1 MSNIFIFSNAFLTNT
16 FIYEIDFLV
25 NIKINKIILMKE
37 NHNLNKKYPTNI
49 ISKIEIC
56 DNIDQCIL
64 NSDYIFIIYDNL
76 NLLPEKTINYI
87 KNMSKQKGKVYYEI
101 QNKHTLLGNELE
113 KCFFYNLNAYKKYPT
128 IINISIGCAAQQYCS
143 EILLHK
149 ILSNNKINFKQFFSN
164 STLSILHQLQEK
176 DILNKTIRNNINN
189 NNKIEIVI
197 YSFNIGINFSN
208 IKKYIQLIRN
218 INPDFVI
225 LQTNSNFESYDLI
238 KNYIKYGGEANLDII
253 LKSHYNIMLNTKDY
267 DIIYCDKIINNADI
281 KIPIYD
287 IEDYNIERDLS
298 FEIFSLLSLPQ
309 GINKIN

>member
-1 MSNIFIFSNAFLTNT
+1 M
-16 FIYEIDFLV
+16 
-25 NIKINKIILMKE
+25 
-37 NHNLNKKYPTNI
+37 
-49 ISKIEIC
+49 
-56 DNIDQCIL
+56 
-64 NSDYIFIIYDNL
+64 
-76 NLLPEKTINYI
+76 
-87 KNMSKQKGKVYYEI
+87 
-101 QNKHTLLGNELE
+101 
-113 KCFFYNLNAYKKYPT
+113 
-128 IINISIGCAAQQYCS
+128 
-143 EILLHK
+143 
-149 ILSNNKINFKQFFSN
+149 
-164 STLSILHQLQEK
+164 
-176 DILNKTIRNNINN
+176 
-189 NNKIEIVI
+189 I